1 MTASVVQTVANGQPN
16 GTSPW
21 TPTATFAST
30 PTQGNLLYA
39 VVFLR
44 GGTAPAAASGWT
56 LDQSASYSY
65 SPPTAYIASYWK
77 YAGASEPTTVTPN
90 TTSGSYA
97 SIIVYEVSGVPGVF
111 SVAKLSGAVQVSI
124 PGFTR
129 TSDSIPFS
137 TTQNN
142 ALLLDAWLCYT
153 PDSTS
158 PGTIGLTP
166 FTAGATY
173 NAVGGTT
180 GATIAAIGGHYLLAS
195 YNNIS
200 DNFSYSVGIMTNYVG
215 IALASVNIPANTQGV
230 SKVNAWA
237 MVGPPTG
244 VQVVSKITGYTM
256 IGPAPPGNIWIS
268 VME

>member
-1 MTASVVQTVANGQPN
+1 
-16 GTSPW
+16 
-21 TPTATFAST
+21 
-30 PTQGNLLYA
+30 
-39 VVFLR
+39 
-44 GGTAPAAASGWT
+44 
-56 LDQSASYSY
+56 
-65 SPPTAYIASYWK
+65 
-77 YAGASEPTTVTPN
+77 
-90 TTSGSYA
+90 
-97 SIIVYEVSGVPGVF
+97 
-111 SVAKLSGAVQVSI
+111 
-124 PGFTR
+124 
-129 TSDSIPFS
+129 
-137 TTQNN
+137 
-142 ALLLDAWLCYT
+142 LLDAWLCYT